1 MDGGA
6 LPSAAGAS
14 LLLVLPTRSGGARV
28 RPVLSPAARR
38 LWRDPETLQLG
49 QVPGRAAVLCG
60 LDPVTRQALAL
71 LDGTRDRAQ
80 VVAAAAAVG
89 CPPSR
94 TALLLDLLAGAGL
107 LEDAGADLGPLAA
120 LERAERDRLTAD
132 LASLALVRGDGG
144 LPAARHR
151 AGARVLVLGAGR
163 VGAPL
168 AGLLAAAGVG
178 SVDVLDEVA
187 GAPQD
192 TGVGASGLGD
202 VGRSRGQ
209 VARER
214 LLGCAPSTAAG
225 PFARVDLVVLAP
237 ARPDQLEGSR
247 QLVPPGVPHLLA
259 EVRETVGVVG
269 PMVLPGRTACLHCLD
284 LTRSDLDPDW
294 PVLAAQLSQPSRA
307 RTPCDGPLALSVASQ
322 AAMQALALL
331 DGTTDPASLG
341 GTLELALPDWRWRR
355 RSWPVHPDCGCA
367 PAPPADVSLP

>member
-1 MDGGA
+1 M
-6 LPSAAGAS
+6 
-14 LLLVLPTRSGGARV
+14 

-38 LWRDPETLQLG
+38 LWRDSETLQLG
-49 QVPGRAAVLCG
+49 QAPGRAAVLCG
-60 LDPVTRQALAL
+60 LDPVTRQALTL

-80 VVAAAAAVG
+80 VLTAAAAIG

-94 TALLLDLLAGAGL
+94 TTLLLDLLADAGL

-120 LERAERDRLTAD
+120 LERAERERLVAD

-144 LPAARHR
+144 LPATGHR
-151 AGARVLVLGAGR
+151 AGARVLVIGAGR

-178 SVDVLDEVA
+178 SVDVLDEAV
-187 GAPQD
+187 GTPQD
-192 TGVGASGLGD
+192 TGIGAGDLAD

-214 LLGCAPSTAAG
+214 LLRCAPSTTAG
-225 PFARVDLVVLAP
+225 PLPRVDLVVLAP
-237 ARPDQLEGSR
+237 ARPEQLDDAR
-247 QLVPPGVPHLLA
+247 RVVPDGTPHLLA

-269 PMVLPGRTACLHCLD
+269 PLVLPGRTACLHCLD
-284 LTRSDLDPDW
+284 LTRSDLDPHW

-307 RTPCDGPLALSVASQ
+307 RTPCDGPLALAVASQ
-322 AAMQALALL
+322 AAMQSLALL
-331 DGTTDPASLG
+331 DGTSDPASLS

-355 RSWPVHPDCGCA
+355 RSWPVHRDCGCA
-367 PAPPADVSLP
+367 PVQPGATSLS

>member
-1 MDGGA
+1 M
-6 LPSAAGAS
+6 
-14 LLLVLPTRSGGARV
+14 

-49 QVPGRAAVLCG
+49 QAPGRSAVLCG
-60 LDPVTRQALAL
+60 LDPLTRQALGL
-71 LDGTRDRAQ
+71 MDGTRDRAQ
-80 VVAAAAAVG
+80 VLAAAAAVG

-94 TALLLDLLAGAGL
+94 TSDLLDLLAGAGL
-107 LEDAGADLGPLAA
+107 LEDAGADLGPLVS
-120 LERAERDRLTAD
+120 LERAERERLAAD

-144 LPAARHR
+144 LPAAAHR
-151 AGARVLVLGAGR
+151 ADARVLVIGAGR

-187 GAPQD
+187 GTPQD
-192 TGVGASGLGD
+192 TGVGGAGLAD

-214 LLGCAPSTAAG
+214 LLGCAPSTTAG
-225 PFARVDLVVLAP
+225 PLAQVDLVVVAP
-237 ARPDQLEGSR
+237 ARPEQLEDARRLLPTGT
-247 QLVPPGVPHLLA
+247 PHLLA
-259 EVRETVGVVG
+259 EVRDTVGVVG
-269 PMVLPGRTACLHCLD
+269 PLVLPGRTACLHCLD
-284 LTRSDLDPDW
+284 LTRSDLDPHW

-307 RTPCDGPLALSVASQ
+307 RNACDGPLALSVAAQ
-322 AAMQALALL
+322 AAMQCLALL
-331 DGTTDPASLG
+331 DGTTDPAALG

-367 PAPPADVSLP
+367 PAGPA